1 MKIFNLLN
9 NLQLILEMVIINALQ
24 KERKYTTI

>member
-1 MKIFNLLN
+1 MKNFNLLN